1 MTLINVAV
9 FLKIQFI
16 SLYSDYVEQ
25 GCRNVTQ
32 KRTSIL
38 SRVKTN
44 LSTMDFYADLCFP
57 RPGEPFSVENCV

>member
-32 KRTSIL
+32 K
-38 SRVKTN
+38 KN
-44 LSTMDFYADLCFP
+44 FYFV
-57 RPGEPFSVENCV
+57 SSKN